1 MAAYNVSGAVVYTP
15 SVSTVIKNGSAV
27 TITADMT
34 SYKLTDDYGNGGSI
48 YFPSTSDPN
57 TQFGDEITVKC
68 FSGSNGGGSLLST
81 LYPTLVR
88 VSGQKASITFTSPIG
103 TRSIRIETDLYTLV
117 GSETYDY
124 TNSGGYVRWGAPN
137 RYDTGI
143 YYWTAEEPYTA
154 CRAPTAPTLDTT
166 LSREP
171 VRLSW
176 GAGSNGT
183 NNSVTGYDVQRRA
196 STDGS
201 SWGSWK
207 DVPDSPVTTTEMNV
221 SPPDTAGSYYQFR
234 VRTRGS
240 AGINYFS
247 DWVTGEAGKT
257 ILRCDHEPLAGF
269 TDDPLTAGT
278 SPVKAL
284 HMQELQSR
292 VNTLRTFYGLGTYSF
307 TTITSGIT
315 SLAGW
320 TTHVNQIRSAIEEVC
335 TASKK
340 THETW
345 ISFSINC
352 PRADII
358 QQLRNVILAL

>member
-1 MAAYNVSGAVVYTP
+1 MAGTIISIDPADGS
-15 SVSTVIKNGSAV
+15 SVNINEDVII
-27 TITADMT
+27 TITADAAF
-34 SYKLTDDYGNGGSI
+34 DYAALNG
-48 YFPSTSDPN
+48 T
-57 TQFGDEITVKC
+57 TVLV
-68 FSGSNGGGSLLST
+68 SNGIAQPNVTLS
-81 LYPTLVR
+81 
-88 VSGQKASITFTSPIG
+88 
-103 TRSIRIETDLYTLV
+103 
-117 GSETYDY
+117 
-124 TNSGGYVRWGAPN
+124 NSGKTLSYTRAGYFFSEGQNNLSIWFNTSSSGAN
-137 RYDTGI
+137 SSYE
-143 YYWTAEEPYTA
+143 WTYIGVTYTE

-247 DWVTGEAGKT
+247 RWVIGEAGKT

-269 TDDPLTAGT
+269 TDDPLMAGI

-307 TTITSGIT
+307 TTITAGTT

-345 ISFSINC
+345 IPFSINC